1 MIDRQRPPGEDDRL
15 GSAFFGKAME
25 LRQCVQIEVIS
36 REVRGRLAAGALDLA
51 KLINAELA
59 FADLDLKCNNSGF
72 RLSRK
77 RHASPDSV
85 LGLL

>member
-1 MIDRQRPPGEDDRL
+1 MRVV
-15 GSAFFGKAME
+15 SSK
-25 LRQCVQIEVIS
+25 
-36 REVRGRLAAGALDLA
+36 VRGRLAAGALDLA

-77 RHASPDSV
+77 RHALPNSV